1 MDTGKG
7 YRTLANISDHGGQR
21 FLIFIFIF
29 LEVKELEKWFSEK
42 KKIDRNYLEIN
53 SVKELIEPKYD
64 LDKYSFELVRTDDF
78 QLNRF
83 YKEVGRNHNWL
94 DRLNWTDEQWIKY
107 ISDKKI
113 KTYV

>member
-1 MDTGKG
+1 M
-7 YRTLANISDHGGQR
+7 
-21 FLIFIFIF
+21 
-29 LEVKELEKWFSEK
+29 K

-83 YKEVGRNHNWL
+83 FYKEVGRNHNWL

-113 KTYV
+113 KTYVLKKNQDLAGYFELILHYEKNEVEI